1 MVNMAETLWVRI
13 LLWSGPGDQRYEDG
27 FQVYS
32 CESCCHFNS
41 HLLILPF
48 PLCSQYDY
56 RKDRERR
63 DDYRGRDRDY
73 DRGSY
78 VF

>member
-1 MVNMAETLWVRI
+1 MKMDFKCTVVNHVTLIQCV
-13 LLWSGPGDQRYEDG
+13 
-27 FQVYS
+27 
-32 CESCCHFNS
+32 

-48 PLCSQYDY
+48 PLCPQYDY

-73 DRGSY
+73 DRGLY
-78 VF
+78 VC